1 MVDMK
6 EAPKTCVVTGG
17 AGFIGSH
24 LCRSL
29 LENGHKV
36 ICIDNLCTGSR
47 GNVSGLKG
55 DFEFLE
61 KDVKEGVELEGP
73 VDSIF
78 HLASRAS
85 PVDFLKYPIDIL
97 LTNSLGTYNMLKL
110 AKEKKARFLLASTS
124 EIYGNPLEHP
134 QKETYFG
141 NVNSLGPRSCYD
153 ESKRFA
159 ESMTM
164 NFHEKFGV
172 DVRIARIFNTYGEFM
187 KADDGRVIPNF
198 INQALRGKDITIYGD
213 GKQTRSFCYVSDL
226 VEGLE
231 KLMVSEHN
239 GTVFNLG
246 SPNELSIIEVAN
258 LIKRLTGSDSEIV
271 FKEALEN
278 DPERRE
284 PDISKAR
291 KLLDWKPEVEL
302 EEGLKKTIKYFRV
315 LT

>member
-1 MVDMK
+1 M
-6 EAPKTCVVTGG
+6 KTCIVTGG

-29 LENGHKV
+29 LEKGHRV
-36 ICIDNLCTGSR
+36 ICIDNFCTSSR
-47 GNVSGLKG
+47 DNISGLKG
-55 DFEFLE
+55 NFEFME
-61 KDVKEGVELEGP
+61 KDVKKQIEIGEP
-73 VDSIF
+73 VDFIF

-97 LTNSLGTYNMLKL
+97 LTNSLGTYNMLKI

-124 EIYGNPLEHP
+124 EVYGNPLEHP

-159 ESMTM
+159 ESLTM
-164 NFHEKFGV
+164 NFRERFGI
-172 DVRIARIFNTYGEFM
+172 DIRIARIFNCFGPYM
-187 KADDGRVIPNF
+187 RADDGRVIPNF
-198 INQALRGKDITIYGD
+198 INQAIRGEDITIYGT

-231 KLMVSEHN
+231 RLMFSEHN

-246 SPNELSIIEVAN
+246 SSNEMSIIEVAN
-258 LIKRLTGSDSEIV
+258 LIKGLTGSDSKIV

-284 PDISKAR
+284 PDISKA
-291 KLLDWKPEVEL
+291 KELLGWEPKVSF
-302 EEGLKKTIKYFRV
+302 EEGLKKIIEYFREEK
-315 LT
+315 